1 MAGLSGGAPR
11 PGKPIPGATLSLFA
25 VAFSELRRDLGLL
38 LESRWDEPVRRRA
51 EELSTALAQACQ
63 RQGLQ
68 PPGPLFRALA
78 NLTRVPKAD
87 ALPLLP
93 ALREKIE
100 SLIRDLEAVLP
111 KRPYRS
117 RG

>member
-1 MAGLSGGAPR
+1 MAGLSGSAPR

-25 VAFSELRRDLGLL
+25 VAFLELRRDLSRLVA
-38 LESRWDEPVRRRA
+38 SRWDEPMRRRA

-68 PPGPLFRALA
+68 DLGPLFRALA
-78 NLTRVPKAD
+78 NLTRVSRAD
-87 ALPLLP
+87 AIPILP
-93 ALREKIE
+93 ALKEKFE
-100 SLIRDLEAVLP
+100 SLTRDVESLLP
-111 KRPYRS
+111 KRMDRS